1 MKCVG
6 PLINVLDRLI
16 ALESLLLT
24 SSNDKVEC
32 KIKKGVLLVNDQEF
46 DIPLL
51 RKWADAALH
60 LLCTGNSFTLMK
72 RQTWIWNFLPQQYH
86 HLIKASN
93 PITNELLGSNLDQ
106 KVNDL
111 QKLSEVAKKLNVK
124 KHGRGITVLDRK
136 GYAQG

>member
-1 MKCVG
+1 M
-6 PLINVLDRLI
+6 
-16 ALESLLLT
+16 LLT

-32 KIKKGVLLVNDQEF
+32 KIEKGVLLVNDQEF

-51 RKWADAALH
+51 RKWADAALRV
-60 LLCTGNSFTLMK
+60 LCTGNSATLMK

-124 KHGRGITVLDRK
+124 KHRRGITILDRK
-136 GYAQG
+136 GYTQGHISEVKVMDKVMPKTSVQ